1 MSQALSEGRSTS
13 AAPERWQ
20 PSSELDLLNERMRR
34 ILEQTFGGLAS
45 TDSEKH
51 WLPLVDIEEEDDAYV
66 LEADLPGVK
75 RGDVKIEQIGNE
87 LLISGEFKER
97 QRKGVIRRQTR
108 RIGKFAYRVALPEQ
122 IDADKI
128 EAKLDDGVLTVR
140 VPKAQRAKRRSIEIK
155 A

>member
-1 MSQALSEGRSTS
+1 MSQALSEGRSTG
-13 AAPERWQ
+13 AAPEHWQ
-20 PSSELDLLNERMRR
+20 PLSELDLLNERMRR

-45 TDSEKH
+45 ADAEKS
-51 WLPLVDIEEEDDAYV
+51 WLPLVDVEEEDDAYV

-87 LLISGEFKER
+87 LLISGEFKARE
-97 QRKGVIRRQTR
+97 RKGVIRRQTR

-128 EAKLDDGVLTVR
+128 EAKLDNGVLTVR
-140 VPKAQRAKRRSIEIK
+140 VPKAQRAQRRNIEIK

>member
-20 PSSELDLLNERMRR
+20 PMSEFDLLNERMRR

-45 TDSEKH
+45 TEAEKA

-108 RIGKFAYRVALPEQ
+108 RVGKFAYRVALPEQ
-122 IDADKI
+122 IDAEKI
-128 EAKLDDGVLTVR
+128 EAKLDNGVLAVR
-140 VPKAQRAKRRSIEIK
+140 VPQSQRAQRRSIEIK